1 MNPRQV
7 YDGIR
12 KNPAYKKTEKKK
24 ADKPGQAQP
33 KKLKKLNAKQRQ
45 NRVNQKIKSYLEK
58 KEAGKA

>member
-1 MNPRQV
+1 M

-24 ADKPGQAQP
+24 VDKPGKAQP
-33 KKLKKLNAKQRQ
+33 KKLKKLNAKQRK
-45 NRVNQKIKSYLEK
+45 NRVNQKIKSFLEK